1 MFKKKKLY
9 RIKYQLFAT
18 YVTIIEAKDEFQ
30 ALKRFKREVKKTG
43 ITPAIISF
51 EEVFI

>member
-9 RIKYQLFAT
+9 RIKYRLYAT
-18 YVTIIEAKDEFQ
+18 YVTIIEAKDDFQ

-43 ITPAIISF
+43 IMPMIISF